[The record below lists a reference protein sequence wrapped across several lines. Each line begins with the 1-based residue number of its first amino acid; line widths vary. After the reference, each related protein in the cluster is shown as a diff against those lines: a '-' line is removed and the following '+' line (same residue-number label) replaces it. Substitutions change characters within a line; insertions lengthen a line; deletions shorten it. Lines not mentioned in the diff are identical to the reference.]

1 MSRTPPISSVFA
13 VGCAFAVFI
22 LGACGSSGPAGL
34 GRKACPYVRPRLV
47 RVDRD
52 RTAPAGSAEATTDLV
67 SVSDDFAIYVSQL
80 PAGGKARADRELVTF
95 AAALRA
101 ATSSADGTASSPSR
115 LEAAEAAL
123 KHRCGV
129 A

>member
-1 MSRTPPISSVFA
+1 MGGT
-13 VGCAFAVFI
+13 VGLLL
-22 LGACGSSGPAGL
+22 LGACGSGGPTGL

-52 RTAPAGSAEATTDLV
+52 RTAPAGSTEATTDLV
-67 SVSDDFAIYVSQL
+67 SVSDDFAIYVGQL

-95 AAALRA
+95 ASALRA
-101 ATSSADGTASSPSR
+101 VTSSPDVGGQLPAR
-115 LEAAEAAL
+115 LDTAEAAL

-129 A
+129 T

>member
-1 MSRTPPISSVFA
+1 MRSRTPSRSSVVA
-13 VGCAFAVFI
+13 VGCAFAVFL

-67 SVSDDFAIYVSQL
+67 SVSEDFAIYVGQL
-80 PAGGKARADRELVTF
+80 PAGGTARSDRELVTF
-95 AAALRA
+95 ATALRA
-101 ATSSADGTASSPSR
+101 ATSDGTGSSASR
-115 LEAAEAAL
+115 LDAAEAAL